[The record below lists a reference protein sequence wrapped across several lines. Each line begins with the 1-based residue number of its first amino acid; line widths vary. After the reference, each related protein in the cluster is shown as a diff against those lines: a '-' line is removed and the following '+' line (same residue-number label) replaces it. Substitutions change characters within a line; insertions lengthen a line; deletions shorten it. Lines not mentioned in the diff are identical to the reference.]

1 VASTSAREASVGARG
16 PGLSAVPVF
25 VVGANFRSAP
35 LELLERLSIDAERR
49 PKALTGLVDLE
60 HVHEVVVVSTCNR
73 VEVYTAISRFHGAA
87 GDVRRFLADF
97 SGLAPEAFAGHLY
110 DWYEERAVRH
120 LFGVAAGVDSMVVGE
135 AQILGQV
142 REAFAAAQAERTV
155 GPVLSALFTRAIKVG
170 RRARNQTGIG
180 AGQRSTVS
188 VGLRVAAG
196 QLGDLAGR
204 RVLLVGAGGLARLA
218 GQAIREAGAGEL
230 VVANRTPAAGTALAR
245 ALGGRAVPL
254 DGVADEL
261 AAADLVIAATAG
273 TTPTVTAAAVAAAL
287 DRRAEGSGRRGP
299 GNPEGVPRLVGE
311 PFQRGAPVDRAG
323 PLVVLDLGVPRDVE
337 PEVRELPGVVLADLD
352 ALRAVLETDEG
363 PRREVERVRALIAE
377 ETAAFMGGQREARLS
392 PTIRALRAR
401 AEQVRQQELAKAATR
416 LAGLDDRQR
425 AAVEAVTR
433 GLVNKLLH
441 DPMVR
446 GKALAARPDGDRYV
460 AALRQLYH
468 LDPDPADD
476 DRR

>member
-1 VASTSAREASVGARG
+1 
-16 PGLSAVPVF
+16 
-25 VVGANFRSAP
+25 
-35 LELLERLSIDAERR
+35 
-49 PKALTGLVDLE
+49 
-60 HVHEVVVVSTCNR
+60 VVVSTCNR

-97 SGLAPEAFAGHLY
+97 HGLALGEFASHLY
-110 DWYEERAVRH
+110 DYYEERAVRH

-155 GPVLSALFTRAIKVG
+155 GPVLSALFTHAIKVG
-170 RRARNQTGIG
+170 RRARSQTGIG

-218 GQAIREAGAGEL
+218 GQAVREAGAGEL
-230 VVANRTPAAGTALAR
+230 VVANRTPATGAALAR
-245 ALGGRAVPL
+245 ELGGRAAPL
-254 DGVADEL
+254 ERVAGEL
-261 AAADLVIAATAG
+261 ASADLVVAATAG
-273 TTPTVTAAAVAAAL
+273 TTPTVTAAAVAGAAA
-287 DRRAEGSGRRGP
+287 RRAASGSS
-299 GNPEGVPRLVGE
+299 
-311 PFQRGAPVDRAG
+311 G

-352 ALRAVLETDEG
+352 ALRAVLETDDG
-363 PRREVERVRALIAE
+363 PRQEVERVRALIAQ
-377 ETAAFMGGQREARLS
+377 ETAAFMGGQREARLA

-401 AEQVRQQELAKAATR
+401 AEQVRQQELAKASTR
-416 LAGLDDRQR
+416 LGGLDERQR

-446 GKALAARPDGDRYV
+446 GKALAARPDGDLYV
-460 AALRQLYH
+460 AALRELYA
-468 LDPDPADD
+468 LDPYPGDD

>member
-1 VASTSAREASVGARG
+1 
-16 PGLSAVPVF
+16 VPVF

-35 LELLERLSIDAERR
+35 LELLERLAIDAERR
-49 PKALTGLVDLE
+49 PKALAGLLDLE
-60 HVHEVVVVSTCNR
+60 HVHEAVVVSTCNR

-97 SGLAPEAFAGHLY
+97 SGLALEEFAGHLY

-120 LFGVAAGVDSMVVGE
+120 LFGVAAGVDSMVIGE

-142 REAFAAAQAERTV
+142 REAFTAAQAERTV

-218 GQAIREAGAGEL
+218 GRAVREAGAGEL
-230 VVANRTPAAGTALAR
+230 VVANRTPATGAALAR

-254 DGVADEL
+254 EGVAGEL

-287 DRRAEGSGRRGP
+287 GRRADP
-299 GNPEGVPRLVGE
+299 
-311 PFQRGAPVDRAG
+311 AM

-337 PEVRELPGVVLADLD
+337 PEVRGLPGVVLADLD

-377 ETAAFMGGQREARLS
+377 ETAAFMGGQREARLT

-441 DPMVR
+441 DPIVR
-446 GKALAARPDGDRYV
+446 GKALAARPDGDLYV

>member
-1 VASTSAREASVGARG
+1 
-16 PGLSAVPVF
+16 VPVF

-35 LELLERLSIDAERR
+35 LEMLERLAIDAERR
-49 PKALTGLVDLE
+49 PKVLAALLDLE
-60 HVHEVVVVSTCNR
+60 HVHEAVVVSTCNR

-87 GDVRRFLADF
+87 GDARRFLADVA
-97 SGLAPEAFAGHLY
+97 GLPLEELAPHLY
-110 DWYEERAVRH
+110 DYYEERAVQH
-120 LFGVAAGVDSMVVGE
+120 LFSVAAGVDSMVVGE

-142 REAFAAAQAERTV
+142 REAFAAAQTERTV
-155 GPVLSALFTRAIKVG
+155 GPALSALFAHAIKVG
-170 RRARNQTGIG
+170 RRARSQTGIG

-196 QLGDLAGR
+196 QLDGLAGR

-218 GQAIREAGAGEL
+218 GRTAREAGAGEL
-230 VVANRTPAAGTALAR
+230 VVANRTPATGAALAR
-245 ALGGRAVPL
+245 ELGGRAVPL
-254 DGVADEL
+254 ERVADEL

-273 TTPTVTAAAVAAAL
+273 TTPTVTAAAVAEAL
-287 DRRAEGSGRRGP
+287 ARRAPGS
-299 GNPEGVPRLVGE
+299 PR
-311 PFQRGAPVDRAG
+311 

-337 PEVRELPGVVLADLD
+337 PEVRGLPGIVLADLD

-363 PRREVERVRALIAE
+363 PRREVERVRALIAQ
-377 ETAAFMGGQREARLS
+377 ETTAYLSGQREARLV

-401 AEQVRQQELAKAATR
+401 AEQVRQQELAKASTR
-416 LAGLDDRQR
+416 LAGLDERQR

-446 GKALAARPDGDRYV
+446 GKTLAARPDGDLYV
-460 AALRQLYH
+460 AALRQLYG
-468 LDPDPADD
+468 LDPQPGEADE
-476 DRR
+476 R

>member
-1 VASTSAREASVGARG
+1 
-16 PGLSAVPVF
+16 VPVF

-35 LELLERLSIDAERR
+35 LELLERLAIDAERR
-49 PKALTGLVDLE
+49 PKVLAALLDLE
-60 HVHEVVVVSTCNR
+60 HVHEAVVVSTCNR

-87 GDVRRFLADF
+87 GDVRRFLADLH
-97 SGLAPEAFAGHLY
+97 GLALEEFAPHLY
-110 DWYEERAVRH
+110 DYYEERAVRH
-120 LFGVAAGVDSMVVGE
+120 LFSVAAGVDSMVVGE

-155 GPVLSALFTRAIKVG
+155 GPVLSALFGRAGKVG
-170 RRARNQTGIG
+170 RRARSQTGIG

-196 QLGDLAGR
+196 QLDDLAGR

-218 GQAIREAGAGEL
+218 GRAVREAGAGEL
-230 VVANRTPAAGTALAR
+230 VVANRTPATGAALAR
-245 ALGGRAVPL
+245 ELGGRAVPL
-254 DGVADEL
+254 EQVADEL

-287 DRRAEGSGRRGP
+287 DRRERS
-299 GNPEGVPRLVGE
+299 
-311 PFQRGAPVDRAG
+311 G

-337 PEVRELPGVVLADLD
+337 PEARGLPGVVLADLD

-363 PRREVERVRALIAE
+363 PRREVERVRALIAQ
-377 ETAAFMGGQREARLS
+377 ETTAYLSGQREARLV

-401 AEQVRQQELAKAATR
+401 AEQVRQQELAKASTR
-416 LAGLDDRQR
+416 LAGLDERQR

-446 GKALAARPDGDRYV
+446 GKTLAARADGDLYV
-460 AALRQLYH
+460 AALRQLYG
-468 LDPDPADD
+468 LDPQPGEADE
-476 DRR
+476 R

>member
-1 VASTSAREASVGARG
+1 
-16 PGLSAVPVF
+16 VPVY

-35 LELLERLSIDAERR
+35 LELLERLAIDAERL
-49 PKALTGLVDLE
+49 PKVLAALLDLE
-60 HVHEVVVVSTCNR
+60 HVHEAVVVSTCNR

-87 GDVRRFLADF
+87 GDVRRFLADLH
-97 SGLAPEAFAGHLY
+97 GLALEEFAPHLY
-110 DWYEERAVRH
+110 DYYEERAVQH
-120 LFGVAAGVDSMVVGE
+120 LFSVAAGVDSMVVGE

-155 GPVLSALFTRAIKVG
+155 GPVLSALFARAIRVG
-170 RRARNQTGIG
+170 RRARSQTGIG

-196 QLGDLAGR
+196 QLDGLAGR

-218 GQAIREAGAGEL
+218 GRAAREAGVGEL
-230 VVANRTPAAGTALAR
+230 VVANRTPSTGAALAR
-245 ALGGRAVPL
+245 ELGGSAVPL
-254 DGVADEL
+254 ERVADEL

-273 TTPTVTAAAVAAAL
+273 STPTVTATAVAGAL
-287 DRRAEGSGRRGP
+287 RE
-299 GNPEGVPRLVGE
+299 
-311 PFQRGAPVDRAG
+311 RAG
-323 PLVVLDLGVPRDVE
+323 APLVVLDLGVPRDVD
-337 PEVRELPGVVLADLD
+337 PEVRGLPGVVLADLD

-363 PRREVERVRALIAE
+363 PRREVERVRALIAQ
-377 ETAAFMGGQREARLS
+377 ETTAYLSGQREARLV

-401 AEQVRQQELAKAATR
+401 AEQVRQQELARASTR
-416 LAGLDDRQR
+416 LAGLDERQR

-446 GKALAARPDGDRYV
+446 GKTLAARPDGDLYV
-460 AALRQLYH
+460 AALRQLYG
-468 LDPDPADD
+468 LDSQPGEADE
-476 DRR
+476 R